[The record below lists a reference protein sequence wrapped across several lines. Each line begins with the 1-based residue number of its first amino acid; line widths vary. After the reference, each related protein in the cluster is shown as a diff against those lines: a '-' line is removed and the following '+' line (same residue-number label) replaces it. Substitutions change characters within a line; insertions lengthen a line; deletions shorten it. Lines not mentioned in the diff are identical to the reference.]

1 MGDADGMGAVV
12 AATGL
17 FPDETL
23 PSMMGAA
30 VSGEAVVGLAYAV
43 PEPLTHGTLNML
55 ELGVLPDAQGRGV
68 GKVLVAALEARLRAD
83 GRRLLIVETSET
95 EAFAAAR
102 GFYRAAGYQEAA
114 RIWEYWADGDDKVTF
129 RKMLHE

>member
-68 GKVLVAALEARLRAD
+68 GKVLVAALEARLRAN
-83 GRRLLIVETSET
+83 GRRLLIVGTSGT

-102 GFYRAAGYQEAA
+102 GFYRAAGYEEAV